1 MSLFALRKLYN
12 VDMQSDQRPASEIP
26 SPTVG
31 LTAPEMSALLDAK
44 EREIIRLRRQV
55 AWFQRQIFGQKS
67 ERRMPEPE
75 GVQGTLGEPFE
86 VIPDDVAPAK
96 KTRIA
101 AHERGHKNKNKSL
114 IDGNDDA
121 TLFFDEAKVP
131 VEVIAVVNEDAAGLD
146 PADFEVIGEKVSY
159 RLAQRPGSYVIL
171 KYVRPVIKLRADQA
185 LSCPPALVG
194 VLDGCRADV
203 SFIAGM
209 IIDKF
214 AYHQPL
220 YRQHVK
226 LQDSGINVSRAW
238 MTKLMPAAVSLI
250 EPIFNAQLESV
261 RRSRVIAMDE
271 TPIKAERAG
280 PGKMKAA
287 YFWPVVGEQ
296 DEICFLYYPSRA
308 AEHVEAALGL
318 QRPHGAV
325 LQSDGYS
332 AYEHYAKKTGIT
344 HAQCWAHARRKIFDA
359 RDIEPAQAEQALDA
373 IGALYKVEQQIRDD
387 GLMGQAKHARRQE
400 QSKPVLERFFIWIDE
415 QFDKQGFL
423 PSSPFLGALAY
434 IRERRI
440 GLSVYLDD
448 PEVSIDTNHLERAL
462 RVIPMG
468 KKNWLF
474 SWTELGARHVGIVQ
488 SLLATCRLHDINPYD
503 YFVDVLQRVG
513 QHPASLVHQLTPRIW
528 KQMFAANPLRS
539 DLHDL
544 GRRCTYAAA

>member
-1 MSLFALRKLYN
+1 MVK
-12 VDMQSDQRPASEIP
+12 
-26 SPTVG
+26 
-31 LTAPEMSALLDAK
+31 LLDVK
-44 EREIIRLRRQV
+44 DREIVHLRRQV

-67 ERRMPEPE
+67 ERRLPEPE
-75 GVQGTLGEPFE
+75 GVQGTLGELFE
-86 VIPDDVAPAK
+86 IVPDDLPPAK
-96 KTRIA
+96 KSKIA
-101 AHERGHKNKNKSL
+101 SHEREQKNKNQ
-114 IDGNDDA
+114 IDSADESV
-121 TLFFDEAKVP
+121 LFFDAAKVP
-131 VEVIAVVNEDAAGLD
+131 VEVIVVPNADVAGLD
-146 PADFEVIGEKVSY
+146 PADYEVIGEKVSH

-171 KYVRPVIKLRADQA
+171 KYVRPLIKLRATQA
-185 LSCPPALVG
+185 LCCPPAPVG

-226 LQDSGINVSRAW
+226 LQDAGINVSRAW
-238 MTKLMPAAVSLI
+238 VTKLMPAAVSLI
-250 EPIFNAQLESV
+250 EPIFDAQLDSI
-261 RRSRVIAMDE
+261 RLSRVIAMDK
-271 TPIKAERAG
+271 TPIKAGRAG

-308 AEHVEAALGL
+308 AKHIEDALGL
-318 QRPHGAV
+318 TRPNGAV

-332 AYEHYAKKTGIT
+332 AYAHYAKKTGIT
-344 HAQCWAHARRKIFDA
+344 HAQCWAHSRRKIYDA
-359 RDIEPAQAEQALDA
+359 RDIEPTHADQALDA
-373 IGALYKVEQQIRDD
+373 IAALYKVEQQIRNDD
-387 GLMGQAKHARRQE
+387 LTGQAKRTRRQE
-400 QSKPVLERFFIWIDE
+400 QSKPILDSFFTWIDE

-434 IRERRI
+434 IRERRV

-474 SWTELGARHVGIVQ
+474 SWTELGAKHIGIVQ

-528 KQMFAANPLRS
+528 KQMFAAPPLRS
-539 DLHDL
+539 DLHDAVI
-544 GRRCTYAAA
+544 RRTSVATG

>member
-1 MSLFALRKLYN
+1 M
-12 VDMQSDQRPASEIP
+12 P
-26 SPTVG
+26 S
-31 LTAPEMSALLDAK
+31 A
-44 EREIIRLRRQV
+44 
-55 AWFQRQIFGQKS
+55 
-67 ERRMPEPE
+67 
-75 GVQGTLGEPFE
+75 
-86 VIPDDVAPAK
+86 
-96 KTRIA
+96 
-101 AHERGHKNKNKSL
+101 
-114 IDGNDDA
+114 ND
-121 TLFFDEAKVP
+121 E
-131 VEVIAVVNEDAAGLD
+131 AAGLD
-146 PADFEVIGEKVSY
+146 PADFEVVGEKVSY

-171 KYVRPVIKLRADQA
+171 KYVRPVIKLRADQV
-185 LSCPPALVG
+185 LSCPPAPVS

-203 SFIAGM
+203 SFIVGM

-214 AYHQPL
+214 AYHRPL

-238 MTKLMPAAVSLI
+238 ITKLMPAAVSLI

-271 TPIKAERAG
+271 TPIKAGRAG
-280 PGKMKAA
+280 PGKKKAA

-296 DEICFLYYPSRA
+296 DEIFFLYYPSRA
-308 AEHVEAALGL
+308 ARHVETALGL

-332 AYEHYAKKTGIT
+332 AYDHYAKKTGIT

-359 RDIEPAQAEQALDA
+359 RDIEPAQADQALHA
-373 IGALYKVEQQIRDD
+373 IAALYKIEQQIRDD
-387 GLMGQAKHARRQE
+387 DLRAQAKLARRQE
-400 QSKPVLERFFIWIDE
+400 QSKPVLERFFSWIDE
-415 QFDKQGFL
+415 QFDQHGFL

-434 IRERRI
+434 IRERRV

-448 PEVSIDTNHLERAL
+448 PEVSIDTNHIERAL

-474 SWTELGARHVGIVQ
+474 SWTELGAKHVGIVQ

-513 QHPASLVHQLTPRIW
+513 QHPASMVDELTPRIW
-528 KQMFAANPLRS
+528 KEMFAANSLRS

-544 GRRCTYAAA
+544 SGRRGYATP

>member
-1 MSLFALRKLYN
+1 M
-12 VDMQSDQRPASEIP
+12 MWRPSKRA
-26 SPTVG
+26 
-31 LTAPEMSALLDAK
+31 
-44 EREIIRLRRQV
+44 
-55 AWFQRQIFGQKS
+55 
-67 ERRMPEPE
+67 
-75 GVQGTLGEPFE
+75 
-86 VIPDDVAPAK
+86 
-96 KTRIA
+96 RIA
-101 AHERGHKNKNKSL
+101 EHERSSKNKNKHL

-121 TLFFDEAKVP
+121 AMFFDESKVP
-131 VEVIAVVNEDAAGLD
+131 VEVTAIANDEAAGLD
-146 PADFEVIGEKVSY
+146 PADFEVIGEKVSF

-171 KYVRPVIKLRADQA
+171 KYVRPVIKLRANQTM
-185 LSCPPALVG
+185 SCPPAPVG

-214 AYHQPL
+214 ANHQPL

-226 LQDSGINVSRAW
+226 LQDSGIDVSRAW
-238 MTKLMPAAVSLI
+238 LTKLMPAAVSLL

-271 TPIKAERAG
+271 TPIKAGRAG

-296 DEICFLYYPSRA
+296 DEMCFLYYPSRA
-308 AEHVEAALGL
+308 AKHVETALGL
-318 QRPHGAV
+318 QRPNGAV

-359 RDIEPAQAEQALDA
+359 RDIEPTQADQALHA
-373 IGALYKVEQQIRDD
+373 IAALYKAEQQIRDD
-387 GLMGQAKHARRQE
+387 DLTGQAKLVRRQT
-400 QSKPVLERFFIWIDE
+400 QSKPVLERFFAWIDE

-488 SLLATCRLHDINPYD
+488 SLLATCRLHDINPVRL
-503 YFVDVLQRVG
+503 FRG
-513 QHPASLVHQLTPRIW
+513 RIAARWPASCIARASAH
-528 KQMFAANPLRS
+528 AA
-539 DLHDL
+539 DLEGDVCQQSATV
-544 GRRCTYAAA
+544 GPA

>member
-1 MSLFALRKLYN
+1 MPSP
-12 VDMQSDQRPASEIP
+12 SHSASEIA
-26 SPTVG
+26 SPAVR
-31 LTAPEMSALLDAK
+31 LTALQMSALIDSQ

-75 GVQGTLGEPFE
+75 GVQGTLGEAFD
-86 VIPDDVAPAK
+86 VVPDDVAPAK
-96 KTRIA
+96 TTRIA
-101 AHERGHKNKNKSL
+101 AHERAPQNKNKHL
-114 IDGNDDA
+114 IDGKDDA
-121 TLFFDEAKVP
+121 ALFFDESKVP
-131 VEVIAVVNEDAAGLD
+131 VEAIAVFNDEVAGLD
-146 PADFEVIGEKVSY
+146 PVDFEVIGEKVSY

-171 KYVRPVIKLRADQA
+171 KYVRPIIKLRAAQT
-185 LSCPPALVG
+185 LSCPPAPVS

-238 MTKLMPAAVSLI
+238 LTKLMPAAVSLL
-250 EPIFNAQLESV
+250 EPIFNAQMESV

-271 TPIKAERAG
+271 TPIKAGRAG

-296 DEICFLYYPSRA
+296 DVICFLYYPSRA
-308 AEHVEAALGL
+308 AKHVETTLGL
-318 QRPHGAV
+318 HRPNGAV

-344 HAQCWAHARRKIFDA
+344 HAQCWAHARRKIFDT
-359 RDIEPAQAEQALDA
+359 RDVEPAQADQALQA
-373 IGALYKVEQQIRDD
+373 IAALYKIEQQIRDD
-387 GLMGQAKHARRQE
+387 ALTGQAKLVRRQE
-400 QSKPVLERFFIWIDE
+400 QSKPVLERFFAWIDE

-434 IRERRI
+434 IRERRV

-474 SWTELGARHVGIVQ
+474 SWTELGAKHVGIVQ

-528 KQMFAANPLRS
+528 KEIFANNPLRS

-544 GRRCTYAAA
+544 GGRRAYTAA